1 MKFEDR
7 QLHLHQSI
15 DFHSLRTL
23 MIGLFCYIIINLQL
37 QKQPSSQHILNPRIH
52 LQNSWEKFICYQQE
66 KSKNLQ

>member
-23 MIGLFCYIIINLQL
+23 MIGLFCCIIINLQL

-52 LQNSWEKFICYQQE
+52 LQNS
-66 KSKNLQ
+66 